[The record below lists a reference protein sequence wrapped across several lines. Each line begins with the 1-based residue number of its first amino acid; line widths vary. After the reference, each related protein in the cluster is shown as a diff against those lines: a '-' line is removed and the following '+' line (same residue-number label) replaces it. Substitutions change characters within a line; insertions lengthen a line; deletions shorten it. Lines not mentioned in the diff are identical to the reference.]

1 MVASMMY
8 SPSKTLQWTAKAIA
22 EFDRYVFQIVIA
34 IILCFMRDHC
44 KTICSNNNQYA
55 TYE

>member
-1 MVASMMY
+1 MSAMAEPNKALHS
-8 SPSKTLQWTAKAIA
+8 TAFRDVS
-22 EFDRYVFQIVIA
+22 ELWPYVFQMVIA